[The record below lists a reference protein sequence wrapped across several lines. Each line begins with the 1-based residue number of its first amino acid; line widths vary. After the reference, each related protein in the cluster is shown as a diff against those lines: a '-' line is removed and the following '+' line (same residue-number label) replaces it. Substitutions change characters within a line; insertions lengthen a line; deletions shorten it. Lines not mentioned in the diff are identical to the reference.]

1 MPKNT
6 SYEHITITMKQ
17 STIIISVIAF
27 CISVF
32 FSSCNKGEVITEL
45 QVSPAG
51 ASLQV
56 GETQR
61 FESNM
66 EGTVFTVEDP
76 FYASV
81 EFDGTV
87 TARKIGETRMIASY
101 QEQTK
106 EIFIGVRPS
115 YQFYDMAENPDLSG
129 MIGCSREAFLST
141 RPYLYDDLDVYDIES
156 PYSFN
161 EVTEEYKGLIYGAR
175 RSFTFKNDVCVSIVV
190 SIPVVYSSIISA
202 VLNEWY
208 EYGGVDKEI
217 MYFFNHDKNVMIGLS
232 AKIYQDFSG
241 RFISYAYVPY
251 DGK

>member
-1 MPKNT
+1 MRNYNRIFVAICLTLPF
-6 SYEHITITMKQ
+6 
-17 STIIISVIAF
+17 ALF
-27 CISVF
+27 
-32 FSSCNKGEVITEL
+32 SCNKGIPEL
-45 QVSPAG
+45 QVNPVG
-51 ASLQV
+51 ASLKV
-56 GETQR
+56 GETQK
-61 FESNM
+61 FESNI
-66 EGTVFTVEDP
+66 EGTVFTMQDS
-76 FYASV
+76 FYATV
-81 EFDGTV
+81 ESDGTV
-87 TARKIGETRMIASY
+87 KGRKIGKTVMIASC
-101 QEQTK
+101 EGQTR
-106 EIFIGVRPS
+106 EIPIGVKPS

-129 MIGCSREAFLST
+129 MIGCTRAAFLSEH
-141 RPYLYDDLDVYDIES
+141 PSFYDDLDVYDIES

-232 AKIYQDFSG
+232 SNVYQDYDG

-251 DGK
+251 EGK